1 MGRACSTRR
10 KDEKSV
16 RIFSRKTLQEET
28 TWKGVNT
35 KVIMKCILK
44 KQDVGVG
51 TGLIWLTMGTN
62 DGLS

>member
-1 MGRACSTRR
+1 
-10 KDEKSV
+10 
-16 RIFSRKTLQEET
+16 
-28 TWKGVNT
+28 
-35 KVIMKCILK
+35 MKCILK